1 MRILVTGATGMI
13 GSSVLQT
20 YLRVAECTEIIVLTR
35 RPTGVDDPK
44 VTEVIIDDFLH
55 LELDMGLL
63 QKIDVVQYCL
73 GAYTG
78 TVPADLFR
86 QINVDYPRVLAET
99 LMNHNESIRFCLLSG
114 QGADRTENSRIQ
126 FAKDKGAIENIL
138 SSMDGVSLHSFRP
151 GYIYPVVPRREP
163 NFTYKLSRWL
173 YPVLKRMGSKYS
185 IPSTDLA
192 NAMVQ
197 VGIHGHSLEVLE
209 NQDIVKLS

>member
-1 MRILVTGATGMI
+1 MRVLITGATGMI

-20 YLRVAECTEIIVLTR
+20 HLRIAECTEIIVLTR
-35 RPTGVDDPK
+35 RSTAMNDPK
-44 VTEVIIDDFLH
+44 LTEVIIHDFLN
-55 LELDMGLL
+55 LELDTNLL
-63 QKIDVVQYCL
+63 QNIDVVQYCL
-73 GAYTG
+73 GSYTG

-86 QINVDYPRVLAET
+86 QINVDYPRVLAKA

-114 QGADRTENSRIQ
+114 QGADRTEKSRLQ

-151 GYIYPVVPRREP
+151 GYIYPVEPRREP

-173 YPVLKRMGSKYS
+173 YPVLKLMGPKYS

-197 VGIHGHSLEVLE
+197 VGMHGHSLEVLE
-209 NQDIVKLS
+209 NQDIVCLS